1 MLFSLHSFVS
11 GHWVHKETLIT
22 VTVSSGASTLTLW
35 WGGQSFRSYASSVS
49 TWLSG
54 APGPASDL
62 ACDHVL
68 PDGPWTINNPTSI
81 TTLLCSPAS
90 SAVGPLPTGGITAQ
104 LGVPSVPSSPSL
116 REQCHLCCSV
126 MFCFRVLKMQ
136 VHFRKVTL
144 SRNSCCWLAFIK
156 QHLYL
161 HFRGNL
167 ATVFSKTGV
176 TCSTHLSQSSLLQP
190 SSTVVIKGAVTR
202 QGYTSL
208 YLHCC
213 LRGLLPSSAIQSCSF
228 SSHHHLMKDKLIKSM
243 NTSWVSSE
251 LM

>member
-11 GHWVHKETLIT
+11 GHWVHKETLIA

-68 PDGPWTINNPTSI
+68 PDGPWTINNPTAI

-104 LGVPSVPSSPSL
+104 LALGCPRFPAPPAWESS
-116 REQCHLCCSV
+116 
-126 MFCFRVLKMQ
+126 
-136 VHFRKVTL
+136 VTL
-144 SRNSCCWLAFIK
+144 AAPWCFASECWKCKFILEK
-156 QHLYL
+156 WPCH
-161 HFRGNL
+161 
-167 ATVFSKTGV
+167 ATVAAGW
-176 TCSTHLSQSSLLQP
+176 HL
-190 SSTVVIKGAVTR
+190 
-202 QGYTSL
+202 
-208 YLHCC
+208 
-213 LRGLLPSSAIQSCSF
+213 
-228 SSHHHLMKDKLIKSM
+228 
-243 NTSWVSSE
+243 
-251 LM
+251 